1 MKIGILGSGMVGQAL
16 ALGLKK
22 AGHDVRLGSR
32 DGKKLDAFA
41 KEHGF
46 TQGTFADVAAFGEA
60 VVFCMKGEVAEGVA
74 KEFAKVL
81 AGKLVLDTTNP
92 IAGPPNNGV
101 IPYFT
106 AAGDSLIQRI
116 QKAAPEAK
124 VVKWMNSVGSHF
136 MANPKFKGGTPSMFI
151 CGDDAGAKATTTKLS
166 ADLGWNTEDVGGA
179 GMGGP
184 LEALCQIWCA
194 PGFLRNDWAHGF
206 AMLRP

>member
-106 AAGDSLIQRI
+106 AAGDRSSSASRRRRR
-116 QKAAPEAK
+116 AK

-136 MANPKFKGGTPSMFI
+136 MANPKFRAARRRCSSV
-151 CGDDAGAKATTTKLS
+151 ATTRARRRPPLLKLS

-206 AMLRP
+206 AILRP